1 MDLAHI
7 KQKVSKAE
15 GRRDLLRSNKTEAET
30 KLNTYTTKLEIID
43 RVQSLLQITAQE
55 TQEKLRYH
63 IEDIVQ
69 SALDACFPDKYNFK
83 AIFELKRGRT
93 EARLCLESDGE
104 EGDPMDENGGGV
116 VDTISLALRLAV
128 WCLSKTD
135 NVLLLDEPL
144 KFLSVDL
151 RPLACKII
159 QGLSSRLKLQLIIV
173 THDPEIINIA
183 DKVFEIDQ
191 DKKGVSFVKNS

>member
-1 MDLAHI
+1 MDITLL
-7 KQKVSKAE
+7 KNKVSKAE
-15 GRRDLLRSNKTEAET
+15 GRRDLIRENKKDSEIKVNLFT
-30 KLNTYTTKLEIID
+30 KKLEIID
-43 RVQSLLQITAQE
+43 RVQSLLQVTAQE

-63 IEDIVQ
+63 IEDVVQ
-69 SALDACFPDKYNFK
+69 SALDACFPDKYNFR

-93 EARLCLESDGE
+93 EARLVLESEGE

-116 VDTISLALRLAV
+116 IDTISLALRLAV

-135 NVLLLDEPL
+135 NVLILDEPL

-151 RPLACKII
+151 RPLACRII
-159 QGLSSRLKLQLIIV
+159 QELSSRLKLQLIIV
-173 THDPEIINIA
+173 THDSEIINIA